1 MGQRWRYWVA
11 VGLLSAALASCARP
25 GSGAEVRWNPLPP
38 PFAHAHLLEAPLA
51 YLGTRFAVQRQA
63 ATLGLPCRS
72 QVLVFKVR
80 LRPGV
85 RAWTD
90 EVRALERAGLV
101 LGSRTAIA
109 KSPYVRVMLIDTR
122 NGDWVIALRR
132 SGGRVALWGL
142 CATRSPKTPRAASW
156 PPGLLWWSRG
166 DLNP

>member
-1 MGQRWRYWVA
+1 VGRGWRCWVTA
-11 VGLLSAALASCARP
+11 GLLVGLAACA
-25 GSGAEVRWNPLPP
+25 GSKSGAEVRWTPLPS
-38 PFAHAHLLEAPLA
+38 PFTPARWLEAPLA
-51 YLGTRFAVQRQA
+51 YLGMQLAVQRQA

-101 LGSRTAIA
+101 LGNRTAIA

-132 SGGRVALWGL
+132 SGGGVALWGL
-142 CATRSPKTPRAASW
+142 CATR
-156 PPGLLWWSRG
+156 
-166 DLNP
+166 